1 MKFLATGII
10 AAVFALESNAATVSN
25 LRSLQVENCRFHNEA
40 GDCTEC
46 IYRYV
51 LDDGACRA
59 VSNQCNTWNQSSG
72 ACTSCYPGWTLSNGE
87 CVVGGGSEQPTE
99 PPTEVPTEP
108 PTEQPTQPG
117 NSECDFRQVKIDGVC
132 VNVSNQCNTWDQ
144 VSGAC
149 TSCYPGWSLSN
160 GECVVGGG
168 SEQPTEPPTEV
179 PTEPPTEQPNQPSC
193 YFRQV
198 RINGNCVNVSDQC
211 NTWNETT
218 GACTSCYG
226 GYTLT
231 SGGQCTA

>member
-108 PTEQPTQPG
+108 PTEQP
-117 NSECDFRQVKIDGVC
+117 
-132 VNVSNQCNTWDQ
+132 
-144 VSGAC
+144 
-149 TSCYPGWSLSN
+149 
-160 GECVVGGG
+160 
-168 SEQPTEPPTEV
+168 
-179 PTEPPTEQPNQPSC
+179 NQPSC